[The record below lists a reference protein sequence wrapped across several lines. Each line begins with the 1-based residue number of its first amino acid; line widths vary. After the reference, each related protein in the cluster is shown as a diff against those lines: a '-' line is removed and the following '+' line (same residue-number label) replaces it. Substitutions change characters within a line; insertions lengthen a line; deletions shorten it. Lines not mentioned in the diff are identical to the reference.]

1 MTEYMKDLRAMSV
14 AELREELTF
23 WAWEIEY
30 ALSED
35 HRRWY
40 DRMYDRVWDFI
51 EEKEGW
57 DWAKRWPECMC
68 DGDRVVRQWSAK
80 PFRAV
85 RFRPITPKN
94 IKKSLDTS
102 QQFGIV
108 LPE

>member
-14 AELREELTF
+14 AELREELSF

-40 DRMYDRVWDFI
+40 DRMYDRVWDLI

-68 DGDRVVRQWSAK
+68 DGDRVVR
-80 PFRAV
+80 
-85 RFRPITPKN
+85 
-94 IKKSLDTS
+94 
-102 QQFGIV
+102 
-108 LPE
+108 